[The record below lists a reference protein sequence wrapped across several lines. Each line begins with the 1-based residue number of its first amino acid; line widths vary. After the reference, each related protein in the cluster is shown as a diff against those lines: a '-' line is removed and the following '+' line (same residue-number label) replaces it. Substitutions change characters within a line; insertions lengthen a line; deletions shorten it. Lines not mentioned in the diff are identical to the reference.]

1 MKIENAKGT
10 PIMEITANF
19 RKGGFE
25 ISFEGC
31 IRQTVKKQGI
41 LQVIAESQE
50 NIV

>member
-1 MKIENAKGT
+1 MENAKGT
-10 PIMEITANF
+10 PIREITANF

-31 IRQTVKKQGI
+31 IRQTMKKQGV
-41 LQVIAESQE
+41 LQTIAERQE